1 MVGDDGD
8 HRRVE
13 REQNLLWRG
22 RSDKMLR
29 KGVLSRVVRERE
41 AAAMD
46 LIHVCAD
53 PREVGRGC
61 SFVVEKVILEEGG
74 ASRWRRRFI

>member
-1 MVGDDGD
+1 
-8 HRRVE
+8 
-13 REQNLLWRG
+13 
-22 RSDKMLR
+22 MLR